1 MRNESR
7 KNKRFSIDR
16 RMEDATDL
24 YQLSRRSIRCD
35 DPNRRKYR
43 NSDFSHSSSQ
53 RPTHTLATPTLKNVW
68 ATQLVPRTSG
78 EEVTHPLPL
87 DQTPCQL
94 VCTTCW
100 LQTNGS
106 QIRRPLY
113 VPHSASSFLLQESI
127 FILVLVIE
135 EREDVQKVGI
145 NMNAAALL
153 RD

>member
-53 RPTHTLATPTLKNVW
+53 RPTHTHLQHRLSKMFGPLNLSLAPQVKKSRTLYRWIKPLANW
-68 ATQLVPRTSG
+68 YAQLAGYRQMG
-78 EEVTHPLPL
+78 LKYDDL
-87 DQTPCQL
+87 CKCL
-94 VCTTCW
+94 I
-100 LQTNGS
+100 L
-106 QIRRPLY
+106 RPLFFCKKVY
-113 VPHSASSFLLQESI
+113 LFLS
-127 FILVLVIE
+127 
-135 EREDVQKVGI
+135 
-145 NMNAAALL
+145 
-153 RD
+153 